1 MSPMASGN
9 RVTLLFEM
17 ARNLSD
23 DKRLMSSGMLVIEF
37 LLRSRI
43 SRFESWRIYSQSDLT
58 VAHSYVQIYSL
69 PLGTEQARS
78 IVC

>member
-1 MSPMASGN
+1 MSSMASGS

-58 VAHSYVQIYSL
+58 VVHLHIRINSPPS
-69 PLGTEQARS
+69 GTERARS